1 MYSNPKPL
9 LILFPVV
16 LHLWVPVWAV
26 WQQLTIHALLL
37 QCSFVSQSP
46 ETEEFEFYCI
56 LDMGKPLWH
65 GYFEWAFPHRAL
77 PFYFFFF
84 FSCCLKKKRKTSVV
98 NFLTNTSE
106 NIFFLWGDNNGFPT
120 YETYY
125 VLCTCWIAQEIVLLN
140 NFSQKAWTAVCRS
153 QQTNSLWL
161 PTWTGQS
168 AVLCAVHTARGGFC
182 LWVKPC
188 SSSSIFWVSL

>member
-1 MYSNPKPL
+1 MLCYCNAPL
-9 LILFPVV
+9 CPRVLKQKSLSFTASWTWVNLCGMVILNERF
-16 LHLWVPVWAV
+16 
-26 WQQLTIHALLL
+26 LTELYL
-37 QCSFVSQSP
+37 FN
-46 ETEEFEFYCI
+46 
-56 LDMGKPLWH
+56 
-65 GYFEWAFPHRAL
+65 
-77 PFYFFFF
+77 FFFF